1 MVIGSGHSPEHVC
14 LYCPALKCLISEI
27 KYFLEFLQM
36 LAYSQPKPDGDP
48 LKEWLISN
56 ARIRELLPDD
66 LLVLPSHEAP
76 FNAYTRLTQL
86 IDGHNKNLDR
96 LYKFLTQPRK
106 VIDCFPALFKRE
118 IGEDSLGL
126 ATGRRLHILIV

>member
-1 MVIGSGHSPEHVC
+1 MLPRISPNVSVFPTE
-14 LYCPALKCLISEI
+14 
-27 KYFLEFLQM
+27 
-36 LAYSQPKPDGDP
+36 PDGDP

-76 FNAYTRLTQL
+76 FRGLHARLSQL

-96 LYKFLTQPRK
+96 LFNFLKQPRR
-106 VIDCFPALFKRE
+106 VVDCFPALFKRE

-126 ATGRRLHILIV
+126 ATGETIAHLNCLMHRGQISRKKNSDNVHLYEQI